1 MLKKDPLITVYI
13 TNYNYGKY
21 IKKAINSVLN
31 QTFKDYE
38 LIIIDDGSIDKS
50 VKIIKEFQ
58 NKKNIKIIF
67 QKNKGLVVSNNL
79 ALRLSK
85 AKYIM
90 RLDSDDWLDPH
101 ALEIM
106 SNILE
111 RDKKISL
118 IFPDYYEVD
127 KNGKILRQVRR
138 HNFKRVKLLDQPAHG
153 ACTMIRKEN
162 LMDIGGYDEEFNCQ
176 DGYYLW
182 LKFIKKYVVRN
193 VNLPLFYYRQHEK
206 SLTKNNKKILFNR
219 SKIISKLQNREKKK
233 KILAILPIRGLK
245 LNPNSLVLKRL
256 KNKPLV
262 FFTIESILASKLIDK
277 LAVTSPD
284 NQLLNIIKKKYKK
297 KIITIKRPEEFGLI
311 NTELEKTIKHTL
323 KKIKKKNIRFDYI
336 MHSSFRT
343 PFISSQVIE
352 DGINTLQLFNSDK
365 IICVTQE
372 THRYFKHDGSGLKSL
387 IRTSNLK
394 LERDA
399 IYKQV
404 MGFTIAKK
412 NCFFDKDEN
421 LKIGHIILS
430 NKQSFEVN
438 SDNDLKISNKIHSNE
453 NY

>member
-1 MLKKDPLITVYI
+1 MLKINPLVTVYI
-13 TNYNYGKY
+13 TNYNYGKF

-31 QTFKDYE
+31 QTFKNYE
-38 LIIIDDGSIDKS
+38 LIIIDDGSKDKS
-50 VKIIKEFQ
+50 VEIIKEFQ
-58 NKKNIKIIF
+58 NKKNIKIIY

-111 RDKKISL
+111 RDKRISL
-118 IFPDYYEVD
+118 VFPDYYEVD
-127 KNGKILRQVRR
+127 KNGKILRQMRR
-138 HNFKRVKLLDQPAHG
+138 HNFKKVKLFDQPAHG

-162 LMDIGGYDEEFNCQ
+162 LLDIGGYDEEFNCQ

-206 SLTKNNKKILFNR
+206 NLTKNNKRILLNR
-219 SKIISKLQNREKKK
+219 SKIISKLQIKEKNK

-245 LNPNSLVLKRL
+245 LNPNSLVLKKL

-262 FFTIESILASKLIDK
+262 FFTIESILGSKLINK
-277 LAVTSPD
+277 LVVTSPD
-284 NQLLNIIKKKYKK
+284 DQLLSVIKRKYKR
-297 KIITIKRPEEFGLI
+297 KIITIRRPEKFGLI

-323 KKIKKKNIRFDYI
+323 KKIKGKNIKFDHI
-336 MHSSFRT
+336 MHISFRT
-343 PFISSQVIE
+343 PFISSQVIN

-372 THRYFKHDGSGLKSL
+372 THRYYKHDGSGLKSL
-387 IRTSNLK
+387 IRSSNLK

-421 LKIGHIILS
+421 LKIGHIVLT
-430 NKQSFEVN
+430 NKQSFEIN
-438 SDNDLKISNKIHSNE
+438 SENDLKISNKIN
-453 NY
+453 

>member
-79 ALRLSK
+79 ALRLSN

-138 HNFKRVKLLDQPAHG
+138 HNFKKVKLLDQPAHG

-421 LKIGHIILS
+421 LKIGHIILT

>member
-1 MLKKDPLITVYI
+1 MLKTNPLITVYI
-13 TNYNYGKY
+13 TNYNYGKF

-31 QTFKDYE
+31 QTFKNYE
-38 LIIIDDGSIDKS
+38 LIIIDDGSKDKS
-50 VKIIKEFQ
+50 VEIINEFQ

-118 IFPDYYEVD
+118 VFPDYYEVD
-127 KNGKILRQVRR
+127 KNGKILKQIRR
-138 HNFKRVKLLDQPAHG
+138 HNFKKVKLLDQPAHG
-153 ACTMIRKEN
+153 ACTLIRKEN

-206 SLTKNNKKILFNR
+206 SLSKNNKKIFSNR
-219 SKIISKLQNREKKK
+219 SKIISKLQTKEKKK

-245 LNPNSLVLKRL
+245 LDPNSLVLRKL

-262 FFTIESILASKLIDK
+262 FFTIEAILDSKLINK
-277 LAVTSPD
+277 LVVTSPD
-284 NQLLNIIKKKYKK
+284 NQLLNIIKKKYKR
-297 KIITIKRPEEFGLI
+297 KIITIKRPEEFGFI
-311 NTELEKTIKHTL
+311 NTELEKTIRHTF
-323 KKIKKKNIRFDYI
+323 KRIKNKNLRFDYV
-336 MHSSFRT
+336 MHTSFRT
-343 PFISSQVIE
+343 PFISPQVID

-387 IRTSNLK
+387 VKSSNLK

-404 MGFTIAKK
+404 MGFTIVKK
-412 NCFFDKDEN
+412 KCFFDKDEN
-421 LKIGHIILS
+421 LKIGHIILT
-430 NKQSFEVN
+430 NKQSFEIN
-438 SDNDLKISNKIHSNE
+438 SENDLKISNKINLNE
-453 NY
+453 SY

>member
-58 NKKNIKIIF
+58 NKKKIKIIF

-138 HNFKRVKLLDQPAHG
+138 HNFKKVKLLDQPAHG

-277 LAVTSPD
+277 LVVTSPD
-284 NQLLNIIKKKYKK
+284 SQLLNIIKKKYKK

-421 LKIGHIILS
+421 LKIGHIILT

>member
-1 MLKKDPLITVYI
+1 MLKNNPLVTVYI
-13 TNYNYGKY
+13 TNYNYGKF

-31 QTFKDYE
+31 QTFKNYE
-38 LIIIDDGSIDKS
+38 LIIIDDGSKDKS
-50 VKIIKEFQ
+50 VEIIKEFQ
-58 NKKNIKIIF
+58 NKKNIKIIY

-111 RDKKISL
+111 RDKRISL
-118 IFPDYYEVD
+118 VFPDYYEVD
-127 KNGKILRQVRR
+127 KNGKILRQMRR
-138 HNFKRVKLLDQPAHG
+138 HNFKKVKLFDQPAHG

-162 LMDIGGYDEEFNCQ
+162 LLDIGGYDEEFNCQ

-206 SLTKNNKKILFNR
+206 SLSKNNKRILLNR
-219 SKIISKLQNREKKK
+219 SKIISKLQIKEKNK

-245 LNPNSLVLKRL
+245 LNPNSLVLKKL

-262 FFTIESILASKLIDK
+262 FFTIESILGSKLINK
-277 LAVTSPD
+277 LVVTSPD
-284 NQLLNIIKKKYKK
+284 DQLLSVIKRKYKR
-297 KIITIKRPEEFGLI
+297 KIITIRRPEKFGLI

-323 KKIKKKNIRFDYI
+323 KKIKSKNIKFDHI
-336 MHSSFRT
+336 MHISFRT
-343 PFISSQVIE
+343 PFISSQVIN

-372 THRYFKHDGSGLKSL
+372 THRYYKHDGSGLKSL
-387 IRTSNLK
+387 IRSSNLK

-412 NCFFDKDEN
+412 NCFFDKDED
-421 LKIGHIILS
+421 LKIGHIVLS
-430 NKQSFEVN
+430 NKQSFEIN
-438 SDNDLKISNKIHSNE
+438 SENDLKISNKI
-453 NY
+453 